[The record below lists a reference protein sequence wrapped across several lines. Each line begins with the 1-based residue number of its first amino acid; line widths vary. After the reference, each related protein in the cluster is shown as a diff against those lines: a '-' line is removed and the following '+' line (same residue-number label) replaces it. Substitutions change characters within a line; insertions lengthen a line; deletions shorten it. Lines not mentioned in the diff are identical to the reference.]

1 MDSALGALL
10 RHHRITAGLTQEALA
25 EKAGLSGQAV
35 GALERGDRRHPHR
48 ETVLRLADALGLGAD
63 ERAELAAAAA
73 RTPRPRHA
81 PSAPVRQLP
90 AAPVRFSGREA
101 EVAELTDLVRRPG
114 VVVVSGMAGVGK
126 TSLALHVAHRVAE
139 LFPDG
144 QLYLD
149 LRGSLQPQDALGQ
162 LLRALGRPDHG
173 GTQAETAARL
183 RSALAGRRVL
193 LVLDD
198 AATIDQVQ
206 PLLPG
211 TVGCSAVVTSRR
223 AMDTLPQARHLRL
236 DVLPEREALDL
247 LTAYA
252 GPERTGADPAAAA
265 QVVRQCGRLP
275 LAVHLAG
282 ARLASRPAWPIAH
295 LAHRL
300 AVRRLDEL
308 DRDDAGIRASFAVS
322 VDQLDPA
329 DQTAFTRFG
338 VFGDVSLPV
347 AARLL
352 DVDTLAAELVLE
364 RLADLHL
371 VRCTTPGRYRM
382 HDLIRAYALERSAD
396 PEALGRVARLFVAV
410 AWRSVAL
417 AVPHSFRGTW
427 ADPVWAAGAPDFATA
442 AAAFAW
448 LDEHRPQ
455 LVDLCRAP
463 GVPAQAL
470 VRLAT
475 GLFPYYLS
483 RGHRADWA
491 EVCGRAAAVASDPPA
506 RAIVEMDLGVALRD
520 AGHLR
525 RSLALFRQLG
535 DTNGVAVCLVNLSE
549 VLQTCGDLAVA
560 VSTGEESLALARE
573 LGLRCVE
580 ASVLEHLG
588 SAHGRRGDHERELR
602 CYLDSLRLNTA
613 EGDDRACAGVL
624 HRIGALHR
632 RSGRADEAAT
642 ALTRSLHLHR
652 EGGDP
657 SGEAACLEE
666 LGLVHLLRRDRVAA
680 AEALHRGLDIAERHG
695 DLGRQASLRRHL
707 AECGGSS

>member
-1 MDSALGALL
+1 MDSVLGILL
-10 RHHRITAGLTQEALA
+10 RHHRIAAGLTQEALA
-25 EKAGLSGQAV
+25 EKAGLSGQAI
-35 GALERGDRRHPHR
+35 GSLERGDRRHPHR
-48 ETVLRLADALGLGAD
+48 ATVLRLADALGLGAD
-63 ERAELAAAAA
+63 ERAEFAAAAA
-73 RTPRPRHA
+73 RTPRPRRA
-81 PSAPVRQLP
+81 SCAPVRQLP

-101 EVAELTDLVRRPG
+101 EVAELTGLVERSG

-126 TSLALHVAHRVAE
+126 TSLALHVAHRVGD

-149 LRGSLQPQDALGQ
+149 LRASLPPEDALGQ

-173 GTQAETAARL
+173 GTLAETAARF

-193 LVLDD
+193 LVFDD
-198 AATIDQVQ
+198 AATAGQIQ

-211 TVGCSAVVTSRR
+211 TVGCAAVATSRR
-223 AMDTLPQARHLRL
+223 AMDTLPQAHHLRL

-247 LTAYA
+247 LAAYA
-252 GPERTGADPAAAA
+252 GPERTGADPSSAV
-265 QVVRQCGRLP
+265 QVVEQCGRLP

-295 LAHRL
+295 LARRL

-322 VDQLDPA
+322 VDQLDPS
-329 DQTAFTRFG
+329 DQSAFTLFG
-338 VFGDVSLPV
+338 VFEDISLSV

-352 DVDTLAAELVLE
+352 DVDGLAAELVLE

-371 VRCTTPGRYRM
+371 LQATTPGRYRM
-382 HDLIRAYALERSAD
+382 HDLVRTYAREQPAD
-396 PEALGRVARLFVAV
+396 AEALGRVADLFVAV

-427 ADPVWAAGAPDFATA
+427 ADPAWTAGAPDFTTA

-448 LDEHRPQ
+448 LDEHRPH
-455 LVDLCRAP
+455 LADLCRTP

-491 EVCGRAAAVASDPPA
+491 ELCALALPATSDPLA
-506 RAIVEMDLGVALRD
+506 HAIVEMDLGVALGD
-520 AGHLR
+520 AGPLHR
-525 RSLALFRQLG
+525 ALASFRELG
-535 DTNGVAVCLVNLSE
+535 DTNGVAVCLTNLSE
-549 VLQTCGDLAVA
+549 VMDTVE
-560 VSTGEESLALARE
+560 TGEESLAVARE
-573 LGLRCVE
+573 LGLKCVE
-580 ASVLEHLG
+580 AAVLEQLG
-588 SAHGRRGDHERELR
+588 SAYGKRGDHERELH
-602 CYLDSLRLNTA
+602 CYLESLRLNSQ
-613 EGDDRACAGVL
+613 ESDERVCAGVL

-632 RSGRADEAAT
+632 RSGRTEDAAT
-642 ALTRSLHLHR
+642 ALARSLHLFR

-657 SGEAACLEE
+657 TGEVACLEE
-666 LGLVHLLRRDRVAA
+666 LGLVHLQRRDRAA
-680 AEALHRGLDIAERHG
+680 AVETLRRGLGIAERHG
-695 DLGRQASLRRHL
+695 DLRRQASLRQHL
-707 AECGGSS
+707 AKCGGSS